1 MPSAGGPGMLKTMPL
16 RVLVADDNVEF
27 LQAACSLL
35 EREGLTVVG
44 RARTGAEAIR
54 RAADHDPDVI
64 LLDIGLGDDNG
75 FDVAERLRRRAG
87 TRARVI
93 LISARP
99 EEDFGDLVEASPA
112 IGFLPKAALS
122 ASAVIGLLGPS

>member
-1 MPSAGGPGMLKTMPL
+1 MLKTMSL
-16 RVLVADDNVEF
+16 RVLVADDSAEF

-54 RAADHDPDVI
+54 RAADHDPDVV
-64 LLDIGLGDDNG
+64 LLDIGLGDENG
-75 FDVAERLRRRAG
+75 FDVAERLRH
-87 TRARVI
+87 RARARAQVI

-112 IGFLPKAALS
+112 IGFLPKARLS
-122 ASAVIGLLGPS
+122 ANAVIRLLDGT